1 MRTAY
6 SPPPGKGRQ
15 RISGAVVANGN
26 EQYCLVK
33 RLVSHAEGL
42 NGSPRVEIWI
52 GLSESAMAP
61 KIFRRGWFSWDTA
74 AEWEITREADHGPF
88 MLTEFEVDLAAIGYQ
103 LTDVWPG
110 NPYPAWPTNILDCR
124 VILPDDR
131 RWSLPPT
138 NQRTESIRQLIRRRN
153 ICPDEE
159 VWRIDALILAIAIR
173 DKGASL

>member
-1 MRTAY
+1 MQTIY
-6 SPPPGKGRQ
+6 SPPAGKGRQ
-15 RISGAVVANGN
+15 RISGTVVASGD

-33 RLVSHAEGL
+33 RLASHAEGV

-61 KIFRRGWFSWDTA
+61 KIFRRGWFSWDA
-74 AEWEITREADHGPF
+74 DSEWEMTIATDHGAFVLP
-88 MLTEFEVDLAAIGYQ
+88 EIEAVLATIGYQ
-103 LTDVWPG
+103 LSDVWPG
-110 NPYPAWPTNILDCR
+110 NPCPDWPTMIWDCR
-124 VILPDDR
+124 VILPDDP

-138 NQRTESIRQLIRRRN
+138 NQRTEGIRQLIRRRN

-159 VWRIDALILAIAIR
+159 VWQIDALILAIAIR